1 MKFKKMF
8 VALMAMGMLL
18 SACGKKEETKV
29 EEKKEEVQKVLKVGV
44 AADFKPWCYKD
55 GDNIVGIDVEV
66 LNEVAKRMGNYKVE
80 FQLATF
86 EGMFGLLD
94 TEKVDTV
101 AQQITITEKRKEKYI
116 FSEIYAYNPYKLMV
130 REDEEK
136 IKSIEDLKGR
146 TFSGHP
152 VGGSMHFMEEYKA
165 KNDPNDEIKLLKAEI
180 SGKDLVSQGKS
191 DASLFPTVVFE
202 GMKKESGLPLK
213 LVGEA
218 VYEEQNAFPF
228 NKNVDKGLLENFNK
242 AIKSMREDGT
252 LKAIYEKYFNVD
264 LSKSGVVK

>member
-1 MKFKKMF
+1 
-8 VALMAMGMLL
+8 MAMGMLL

-101 AQQITITEKRKEKYI
+101 AQQITINEKRKEKYI
-116 FSEIYAYNPYKLMV
+116 FSEIYAYNPHKLLV
-130 REDEEK
+130 RENDD
-136 IKSIEDLKGR
+136 SITKLEDLKGK
-146 TFSGHP
+146 TAACGPAGAELHYF
-152 VGGSMHFMEEYKA
+152 EDYKA
-165 KNDPNDEIKLLKAEI
+165 KNDPNNEIKLLISDISPRELVAQQKA
-180 SGKDLVSQGKS
+180 
-191 DASLFPTVVFE
+191 DAALYPTAIFDK
-202 GMKKESGLPLK
+202 MKAESGLAVK
-213 LVGEA
+213 LVGDVLYDEH
-218 VYEEQNAFPF
+218 NAFPF
-228 NKNVDKGLLENFNK
+228 RKNADKEFVEKFNT
-242 AIKSMREDGT
+242 ALKSMKEDGT
-252 LKAIYEKYFNVD
+252 LKKIFMERLNLD
-264 LSKSGVVK
+264 LSVQGVK